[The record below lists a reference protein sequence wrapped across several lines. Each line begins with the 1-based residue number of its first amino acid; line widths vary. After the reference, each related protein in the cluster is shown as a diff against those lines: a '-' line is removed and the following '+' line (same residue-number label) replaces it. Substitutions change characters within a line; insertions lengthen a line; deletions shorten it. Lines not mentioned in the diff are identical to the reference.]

1 MYNSLI
7 IDRSYIIYDLILHT
21 ERGRYG
27 WRFSVRFIADRRG
40 RGGSFRQSTVYCWSK
55 SATRFKRFIRLTE
68 RVESNRLQSG
78 KFVWDP
84 IKYAKLAFY
93 KWATQQTIVWGKQ
106 HGVVAT
112 STQNPGLSET
122 VVSLTKDSV
131 NRARSYRGVDTESRS
146 HNERCFERQSAFVLA
161 LDSHVLSLS
170 TCRGQNGGKHHKS
183 KKKYVRRHFQPAV

>member
-7 IDRSYIIYDLILHT
+7 IDRSYIIYDLIVHT
-21 ERGRYG
+21 ELGRYG
-27 WRFSVRFIADRRG
+27 WRFSVQFIVDRRG
-40 RGGSFRQSTVYCWSK
+40 RWGSFSQSTVYCWSK

-93 KWATQQTIVWGKQ
+93 KWATQWTIVWRKQ

-122 VVSLTKDSV
+122 LVPLTNDSV
-131 NRARSYRGVDTESRS
+131 KRTRSYWGVDTESHS

-161 LDSHVLSLS
+161 LDTHVGSYKHVHS
-170 TCRGQNGGKHHKS
+170 NVRPKWRGKHHKS
-183 KKKYVRRHFQPAV
+183 KKTYTQCHF